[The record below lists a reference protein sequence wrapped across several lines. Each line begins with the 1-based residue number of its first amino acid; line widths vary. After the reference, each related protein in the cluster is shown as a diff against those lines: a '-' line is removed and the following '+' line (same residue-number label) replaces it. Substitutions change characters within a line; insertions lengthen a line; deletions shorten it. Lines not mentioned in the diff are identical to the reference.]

1 MSQAS
6 LLVDVLKQALR
17 GAGLTYAAVARG
29 IGLSESS
36 VKRLFA
42 TRNLDLH
49 RLEQI
54 CALMDL
60 EIADLLESTR
70 TAEGRI
76 TELSEEQES
85 ILVNDPKLLLIGVLA
100 ISHWTVADMLH
111 EYQITESEL
120 VARLAQLDRLKII
133 DLLAGNRIKVRLAR
147 NFAWRKAGPIQQFFE
162 QRVQQQFFQS
172 SFLGRG
178 ELRLMVNGG
187 ISAQSNQLLQQR
199 LRKVAEEFDS
209 LVEQDRRLDRT
220 LREGT
225 TLVMALRPWEL
236 GVFTELRRR
245 PEGHGQRRDVRRRP

>member
-1 MSQAS
+1 MSQAL

-17 GAGLTYAAVARG
+17 AAGLTYADVARG

-54 CALMDL
+54 CGLMDL

-76 TELSEEQES
+76 TELTEEQER

-100 ISHWTVADMLH
+100 ISHWTVADMLQV
-111 EYQITESEL
+111 YQITESEL
-120 VARLAQLDRLKII
+120 VARLAQLDKLKVI
-133 DLLAGNRIKVRLAR
+133 DLLTGNRIKVRLAR

-199 LRKVAEEFDS
+199 LQKVAEEFDS

-236 GVFTELRRR
+236 GLFTELRRR
-245 PEGHGQRRDVRRRP
+245 PEDHDQPRDVRRGP